1 MLFIH
6 LGPEQLEVK
15 VVGSSPVPVNLYT
28 LQLALSAVVGVEN
41 KVKETISTET
51 IIALLLLLWWF
62 TSTETS
68 RLIRDGEPGMSSSTF
83 TQPLSS
89 ETNVK

>member
-1 MLFIH
+1 M
-6 LGPEQLEVK
+6 
-15 VVGSSPVPVNLYT
+15 PVNLYT

-51 IIALLLLLWWF
+51 IIALLLLLLWWF